1 MEASQELRGSL
12 GPNALPQLLR
22 KVFVERRTGTL
33 SLSRSDET
41 THFFFEAGEL
51 HTATSTR
58 ESQRIGAFLKRRGVI
73 NHAELEEVLA
83 TAAEEPRTRLGR
95 LLVKKGH
102 VTEPVL
108 RAEMHRLV
116 EEIVFSTFTWDRG
129 EYIFRD
135 SRGRLDP
142 DVALDLSTAAVIVEG
157 IRRLPE
163 SEDFV
168 TLLGN
173 LDLAAGIAE
182 DPTSRYQVVTLAP
195 HEALL
200 LSRCDGVTPLHD
212 LLKMGGSR
220 LEAAKA
226 LYALLA
232 CGIVE
237 PAPVEEAQSKR
248 RQTPLAELNVRPL
261 ATEAAGPEAASEK
274 NEKDEELEKHR
285 RLIRETYRR
294 IDWISPYELTG
305 AATFAT
311 PAELEESYQSRARLF
326 HPDLKHRDGLRDL
339 GKELDCLYERL
350 QKAHVLLSNP
360 EERAKFD
367 RERLMADAS
376 EDWTVAPVS
385 EDAKRAVARANY
397 LEARKLLEIQDYY
410 GAILLL
416 QEAIRLTPDNA
427 EYHYRLAGAL
437 AKNKHWRERA
447 IQQYKDAA
455 RLDPDRKEALLEYCE
470 FLVACGRASEAA
482 VVAASLA
489 QRWPGDPQLQ
499 DLRMRLA
506 ETSPEA
512 AEEGPAAAE
521 RSETRGE
528 KKPSFLSRLFGRG

>member
-1 MEASQELRGSL
+1 MEASQEFRGTL
-12 GPNALPQLLR
+12 GPNTLPQLLR
-22 KVFVERRTGTL
+22 RVFVERRTGTL

-58 ESQRIGAFLKRRGVI
+58 ENQRIGAFLKRRGVI
-73 NHAELEEVLA
+73 NEAELEDVLA
-83 TAAEEPRTRLGR
+83 SAAAAPRTRLGR
-95 LLVKKGH
+95 LLVKQGH

-168 TLLGN
+168 PLLGN
-173 LDLAAGIAE
+173 LDLAAAIAE

-220 LEAAKA
+220 LETAKA

-237 PAPVEEAQSKR
+237 PAAVEAAENKR
-248 RQTPLAELNVRPL
+248 RPTPLQELNVRPL
-261 ATEAAGPEAASEK
+261 APETPEQEPPK
-274 NEKDEELEKHR
+274 EMNEELEKHR

-294 IDWISPYELTG
+294 IDWISPYDLLG

-311 PAELEESYQSRARLF
+311 PAELEACYQERARLF
-326 HPDLKHRDGLRDL
+326 HPDLKHREGLRDL

-350 QKAHVLLSNP
+350 QKAHALLANP

-367 RERLMADAS
+367 RERLLADAS
-376 EDWTVAPVS
+376 DDWSVAPVS

-416 QEAIRLTPDNA
+416 QEAIRLTPENA

-447 IQQYKDAA
+447 IQQYKEAV
-455 RLDPDRKEALLEYCE
+455 RLDPDRKEGLLEYCE
-470 FLVACGRASEAA
+470 FLKSCGKTEDAF

-489 QRWPGDPQLQ
+489 QRWPGDPQLH
-499 DLRMRLA
+499 DLRQRLA
-506 ETSPEA
+506 AASPEKP
-512 AEEGPAAAE
+512 EEPQEA
-521 RSETRGE
+521 GE
-528 KKPSFLSRLFGRG
+528 KPEARVAKKPSFLSRLFGRG